1 MPERTSAASTGP
13 GLRLPAQPG
22 ALPVRLV
29 ADPQRPGRALLLP
42 FGAEVGAAAFRRGG
56 AAMLVFDTAR
66 PLDLSALAGDSSFG
80 GAEARITGDATV
92 LRLPLA
98 ALGRLVPR
106 LAPEH
111 GNAWL
116 VEIRREAAEPPPRP
130 LAPEVETE
138 PTRLVIRAARP
149 GRTVALADPE
159 TGAPLLVGTLREPG
173 QGMRHFRRGAQF
185 ELLPST
191 LGVVVLARSDALVL
205 RSGLDRFTLSA
216 AGGAELVLGD
226 AWHAPP
232 SAAEAARMT
241 RVLDLPVATAGPALL
256 ERLRSLQGSIVA
268 TAPLARA
275 PLRREAAEVLLALG
289 LAQEAQAM
297 SALAFQE
304 DPRTRDDP
312 RLLLAHGAAAL
323 LIGRLPEAA
332 RAIEDR
338 RLPETDETLL
348 WRGLLAAALGAA
360 ETAAPALAATAPLLL
375 SYPEAL
381 QARLIP
387 PAAEALLDAGG
398 TAALA
403 AAGRLIEE
411 AAAPETPRL
420 ALARARLAEAE
431 GRTGEALA
439 AYDALAL
446 GRDRLARARAIH
458 RAVALRLANG
468 ALDPGAAAAAL
479 EAALF
484 AWRGDAIEVEARLRL
499 VELKRRT
506 GDAAGAV
513 ELLRETAAQYPAQAA
528 ALQPRLREALLAALA
543 EAPPLTAV
551 ALAEANRTLL
561 PETGEA
567 GLAAVMLLADRLV
580 ALDLPDRAASLLR
593 AAAARGVADARG
605 VAEPQAR
612 AALGARLAALR
623 LGEGD
628 AAGALAALDST
639 EGANLPQH
647 LATERDLLRARALA
661 RAGNREAAVV
671 LLRRLGAARAA
682 VLAELLAESQD
693 WQGAAAALEAHL
705 EATLPAPPA
714 PLAPEQR
721 RALAR
726 LAAYTAL
733 AGDEARLAA
742 LRAAHRARM
751 HDGPLSEAFELL
763 TTGPLRDLDDLPRLR
778 RELGAIRSLTSRL
791 EPLRA
796 GGPAAR

>member
-1 MPERTSAASTGP
+1 M
-13 GLRLPAQPG
+13 
-22 ALPVRLV
+22 RLV

-138 PTRLVIRAARP
+138 PMRLVIRAARP

-323 LIGRLPEAA
+323 LVGRLPEAA

-348 WRGLLAAALGAA
+348 WRGLLAAA
-360 ETAAPALAATAPLLL
+360 LLL

-593 AAAARGVADARG
+593 AAATRG

-639 EGANLPQH
+639 EGADLPQH

-661 RAGNREAAVV
+661 RAGNREAAVL
-671 LLRRLGAARAA
+671 LLRRLGAAGAA